1 MIDMYDIIAGRELVQ
16 LLQRQREFSTSCFIA
31 FQVEFMKAVEQLVIR
46 EKADTQ
52 GLIGKTFMN
61 GLVDGGKRYVVS
73 PILKNGPDTGCLLF
87 YIAQYI

>member
-1 MIDMYDIIAGRELVQ
+1 
-16 LLQRQREFSTSCFIA
+16 
-31 FQVEFMKAVEQLVIR
+31 MKAVEQLVIR

-61 GLVDGGKRYVVS
+61 GLVDGGKRFVVS

-87 YIAQYI
+87 YMRHLVSAGSILVRGLWK

>member
-1 MIDMYDIIAGRELVQ
+1 
-16 LLQRQREFSTSCFIA
+16 
-31 FQVEFMKAVEQLVIR
+31 MKAVEQLVIR

-73 PILKNGPDTGCLLF
+73 PILKNGADTGCLLF